1 MMAAQLASEGAMSR
15 EITVGVGQG
24 RMSIFI
30 AEPAGAG
37 PHPAVV
43 VIHHRDGVDEFTKA
57 TCERLAKNGFAG
69 VAPNLYH
76 RRPAGEDFRAS
87 RQSLTDGEVVADIDA
102 TVTAIQADKAIRG
115 DRLAIIGHC
124 MGGRMSYL
132 GAASNPAFKACGVF
146 YGGGIFRIEGEGR
159 PAPFALTS
167 HIKCPVLGGFGRE
180 DKNPPPEDVEKI
192 SAELTKYGVRHDFK
206 IYDGTGHAYQDF
218 TSKDAYREPASE
230 DSWSR
235 LIPFLKAELK

>member
-1 MMAAQLASEGAMSR
+1 MSR
-15 EITVGVGQG
+15 EVTVNVGQG

-30 AEPAGAG
+30 ADPAGAG

-69 VAPNLYH
+69 IAPNLYH
-76 RRPAGEDFRAS
+76 RRPAGEDGGVS
-87 RQSLTDGEVVADIDA
+87 RRSLTDVEVVADIDA
-102 TVTAIQADKAIRG
+102 AVAALQSDKAIG
-115 DRLAIIGHC
+115 GQKLAIIGHC

-132 GAASNPAFKACGVF
+132 GAASNPAFKAAGVF
-146 YGGGIFRIEGEGR
+146 YGGGIFRAEGEGT
-159 PAPFALTS
+159 PPPFDLTGK
-167 HIKCPVLGGFGRE
+167 IKCPVLGGFGRE
-180 DKNPPPEDVEKI
+180 DKNPPPEDVAKI

-206 IYDGTGHAYQDF
+206 IYDGTGHAYQNF
-218 TSKDAYREPASE
+218 TSKESYREAASE